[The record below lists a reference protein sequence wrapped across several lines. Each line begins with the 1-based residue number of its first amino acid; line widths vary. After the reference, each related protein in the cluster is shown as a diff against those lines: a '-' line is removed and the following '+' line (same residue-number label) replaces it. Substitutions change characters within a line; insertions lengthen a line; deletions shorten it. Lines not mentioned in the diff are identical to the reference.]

1 MATTTT
7 NYGFDIPQSTD
18 LVKDGA
24 TAIATLGQD
33 IDTAMNT
40 ALGTKKAGMVLL
52 NTTSFS
58 GVSSVSFNDVFSAT
72 YTNYKFLLNFTVSGS
87 SNLRIRLRNGVTDQ
101 VGSNYSRQQL
111 SANSTSTTAA
121 QATTTYFESVLSL
134 SNTDPGAFTLEVQN
148 PYQNNATGLILS
160 TNRHTSNPSVNWYF
174 GGYTASYVADGIS
187 FIASANL
194 MTGTI
199 ECYGYKV

>member
-1 MATTTT
+1 MATTA
-7 NYGFDIPQSTD
+7 NYGWTTPDDTD

-24 TAIATLGQD
+24 SAIRTLGSA
-33 IDTAMNT
+33 IDTT
-40 ALGTKKAGMVLL
+40 TKANADLVGLVLIE
-52 NTTSFS
+52 TQTFS
-58 GVSSVSFNDVFSAT
+58 AVSSVSFTEKFTDD
-72 YTNYKFLLNFTVSGS
+72 YTNYKFLLNFTVSGGL
-87 SNLRIRLRNGVTDQ
+87 NLRIRLRNGVTDQ
-101 VGSNYSRQQL
+101 TASNYSRQSL

-148 PYQNNATGLILS
+148 PKQNNATGLILS

-174 GGYTASYVADGIS
+174 GGYTAAYVADGIS
-187 FIASANL
+187 FIASANT

-199 ECYGYKV
+199 QCYGYKV

>member
-1 MATTTT
+1 MATTA
-7 NYGFDIPQSTD
+7 NYGWTTPDDTD

-24 TAIATLGQD
+24 SAIRTLGSA
-33 IDTAMNT
+33 IDTT
-40 ALGTKKAGMVLL
+40 TKANADLVGLVLIE
-52 NTTSFS
+52 TQTFS
-58 GVSSVSFNDVFSAT
+58 AVSSVSFTEKFTDD
-72 YTNYKFLLNFTVSGS
+72 YTNYKFLLNFTVSGGL
-87 SNLRIRLRNGVTDQ
+87 NLRIRLRNGVTDQ
-101 VGSNYSRQQL
+101 TASNYSRQSL

-148 PYQNNATGLILS
+148 PKQNNATGLILS

-174 GGYTASYVADGIS
+174 GGYTAAYVADGIS
-187 FIASANL
+187 FIGSANT

-199 ECYGYKV
+199 QCYGYKV